1 MTISLSLKFPYN
13 QYQIAPFLMTSKAL
27 VRYMAISLAKEVKP
41 LIYSAIKPEGLEKL
55 ILYQNINHENLMDI
69 KYLIQ

>member
-1 MTISLSLKFPYN
+1 
-13 QYQIAPFLMTSKAL
+13 MTSKAL